1 MLFHQLEGLGDG
13 RTASGDGLFSAKVA
27 AGDESGLL
35 VRTNHEIVG
44 EPERQRT
51 AVTVYNKRRTILD
64 IIRTL
69 KMR

>member
-1 MLFHQLEGLGDG
+1 MDARRVGMACFRQ
-13 RTASGDGLFSAKVA
+13 KVA
-27 AGDESGLL
+27 TGDESGLL

-44 EPERQRT
+44 EPERRRT

>member
-1 MLFHQLEGLGDG
+1 MACFRQ
-13 RTASGDGLFSAKVA
+13 KVA